1 MADKKRILI
10 AVTSHDKLGD
20 TGNPTGFH
28 LEELTHPYYAFKDA
42 GHTVDIASVHGGE
55 APIDPN
61 SRKPAGE
68 NAESAERFLN
78 DEMAMAAIRQTLPLT
93 EVNPDA
99 YDGVYL
105 PGGHGTMWDMPENET
120 LAGLVSTFYLAD
132 KPVAAVCHGP
142 AGLVGATTREGEPIV
157 AGKRVNCFRDEEERK
172 VELDGVVPFLLES
185 KLKDLG
191 AKVEGGEPFTSYA
204 VRDGNLVTGQNPM
217 SLERLSALFLEA
229 LRDAQ
234 VRHAA

>member
-1 MADKKRILI
+1 MADEKRILI
-10 AVTSHDKLGD
+10 VTTSHDQLGD
-20 TGNPTGFH
+20 TGNKTGFH

-42 GHTVDIASVHGGE
+42 GHTVDIASVQGGE
-55 APIDPN
+55 APIDPG
-61 SRKPAGE
+61 SRKPDGE
-68 NAESAERFLN
+68 NAESVERFLK
-78 DEMAMAAIRQTLPLT
+78 DEMAMATIRQTLPLT

-99 YDGVYL
+99 YDGIYL
-105 PGGHGTMWDMPENET
+105 PGGHGTMWDMPENEK
-120 LAGLVSTFYLAD
+120 LSDLIATFYLAD

-142 AGLVGATTREGEPIV
+142 AGLIGPKTRDGEPIV
-157 AGKRVNCFRDEEERK
+157 AGKRVNCFRDEEEKK

-185 KLKDLG
+185 KLKELG

-229 LRDAQ
+229 LRDAEQ
-234 VRHAA
+234 RHAA